1 MTTTYNW
8 TTPRGAKIE
17 ATITVNHITR
27 ETVDADGFE
36 VDVKCDEWH
45 RTIDKMLVNGKPA
58 KMAEL
63 TYEQGTHCILI
74 DRIGKNRVLV
84 AIPQN
89 VVDAIYG
96 EQNRATDA
104 QLEVAHKFEKMIDAH
119 RAMVE
124 KAMNP

>member
-1 MTTTYNW
+1 MTETYKWTTT
-8 TTPRGAKIE
+8 RGAKIE

-27 ETVDADGFE
+27 ETVDADGFKIN
-36 VDVKCDEWH
+36 VNCDEWQ
-45 RTIDKMLVNGKPA
+45 RTVDKMMVNEKPA
-58 KMAEL
+58 KTAEL
-63 TYEQGTHCILI
+63 TYEQGMYCILI

-96 EQNRATDA
+96 EQNRAIA
-104 QLEVAHKFEKMIDAH
+104 SQLEAAHKFEKKLDAH